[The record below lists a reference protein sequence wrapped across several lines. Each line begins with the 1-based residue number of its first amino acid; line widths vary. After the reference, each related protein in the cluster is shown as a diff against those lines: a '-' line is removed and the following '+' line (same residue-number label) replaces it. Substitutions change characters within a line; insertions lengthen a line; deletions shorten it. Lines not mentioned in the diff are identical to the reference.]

1 MITLTNK
8 QTNYSVENIGEN
20 IKLTGTVAFAE
31 DGRIISFNGTFMTE
45 QGSYVGNFYFNENDN
60 GKSNKSISDVDTDKY
75 DEADELLDDTINELK
90 QQVSEL

>member
-45 QGSYVGNFYFNENDN
+45 QESYVGSFYFNENDN
-60 GKSNKSISDVDTDKY
+60 RKSNKSISDVDTDKY
-75 DEADELLDDTINELK
+75 DEADELLDNTINELK